1 MIDYLQRVRGKYR
14 VRVKVGPW
22 PLQRILGKATLTK
35 ALGTADRDKAE
46 RLAGP
51 IILEFKRQI
60 VAAQLKQL
68 RRLTPADAFRRAP
81 QDHVYTNPALAR
93 AIIDH
98 FQPTGKIIDPC
109 RGDGA
114 FFDHLPGSDWCE
126 VSEGRDCL
134 AYTEQ
139 VDWVISNPAWSAKV
153 YRPLARHAFELA
165 DNVVFL
171 VRLNTAIGTT
181 ARQRD
186 YLDRG
191 HELKEIIPI
200 PWEMGGFPQE
210 GFTLAVCRWQCGW
223 QRDTRWNYEWATKVR
238 LGTR

>member
-1 MIDYLQRVRGKYR
+1 MNDYLQLVRGKYR

-22 PLQRILGKATLTK
+22 PLQRIVGKATLTK

-51 IILEFKRQI
+51 HILEFKRQI

-68 RRLTPADAFRRAP
+68 RRLTAAEAFKRAP
-81 QDHVYTNPALAR
+81 QDHVHTNPELAR
-93 AIIDH
+93 AIIEH

-109 RGDGA
+109 RGTGA
-114 FFDHLPGSDWCE
+114 FFEHLPPGSDWCE
-126 VSEGRDCL
+126 VTEGRDLL

-139 VDWVISNPAWSAKV
+139 VDWVISNPPWSAKV
-153 YRPLARHAFELA
+153 YRPLARHAFEIGA
-165 DNVVFL
+165 NVVFL

-191 HELKEIIPI
+191 HDLKEIIPI
-200 PWEMGGFPQE
+200 SWQMGGFRQE
-210 GFTLAVCRWQCGW
+210 GFTLAVCHWQRGW
-223 QRDTRWNYEWATKVR
+223 QGGTTWNHDWIQAKR
-238 LGTR
+238 S